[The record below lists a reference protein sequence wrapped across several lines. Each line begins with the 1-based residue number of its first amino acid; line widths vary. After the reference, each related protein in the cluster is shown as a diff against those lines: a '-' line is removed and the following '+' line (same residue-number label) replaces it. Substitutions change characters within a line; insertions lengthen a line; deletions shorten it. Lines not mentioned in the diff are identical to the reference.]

1 MKSLVI
7 ALLFLLA
14 LSSSLSAQ
22 ETTASPTAAPA
33 PSSAPGTDPATATLA
48 WLDTVPAD
56 KRAKS
61 DAYFEGGYWL
71 ILWNFLL
78 SAAISIFLLSTRL
91 SARMRDFA
99 ERLTR
104 FKALQVTI
112 YSIAYLLIT
121 SLLSF
126 PLVVYQRFFRE
137 HQYGLATQDFGAW
150 FVEQMKGLG
159 LGVVGIPLLLIALYA
174 VFRRA
179 PKTWWLWGTAVVVL
193 FQVLAILIAPLYIEP
208 IFNKY
213 KPLADG
219 PVKESILTMAR
230 ANQIPVNQVF
240 EVDASRQT
248 NRISA
253 NVAGFLGTTRI
264 ALNDNLLKQCALPEI
279 RAVMAHEMGHYVL
292 NHITKL
298 LTNFGLLIL
307 IIFALTKVFFA
318 AALRRWGAAWQVRG
332 LADPAGLPL
341 LVLSVAAIEFVF
353 TPLENTIVRVHEVE
367 ADSFGLNAAR
377 EPDGFAQVAL
387 KLGTSRK
394 LDPGPLEEFI
404 FFDHPSGRARIR
416 MAMDWKAAHLPCGS
430 AETNP

>member
-1 MKSLVI
+1 MK
-7 ALLFLLA
+7 
-14 LSSSLSAQ
+14 
-22 ETTASPTAAPA
+22 E
-33 PSSAPGTDPATATLA
+33 
-48 WLDTVPAD
+48 
-56 KRAKS
+56 
-61 DAYFEGGYWL
+61 
-71 ILWNFLL
+71 
-78 SAAISIFLLSTRL
+78 
-91 SARMRDFA
+91 
-99 ERLTR
+99 
-104 FKALQVTI
+104 
-112 YSIAYLLIT
+112 
-121 SLLSF
+121 
-126 PLVVYQRFFRE
+126 
-137 HQYGLATQDFGAW
+137 
-150 FVEQMKGLG
+150 LG
-159 LGVVGIPLLLIALYA
+159 LGVVGLPLLLIALYA

-213 KPLADG
+213 KTLADG

-264 ALNDNLLKQCALPEI
+264 ALNDNLLKQCTLPEI

-353 TPLENTIVRVHEVE
+353 TPLENTIVRVAEVE

-377 EPDGFAQVAL
+377 EPDGFAKVAL
-387 KLGTSRK
+387 KLGTYRK
-394 LDPGPLEEFI
+394 LDPTPIEEFI

-416 MAMDWKAAHLPCGS
+416 MAMDWKAANLPAGGVD
-430 AETNP
+430 